1 MTKLTMIVE
10 DDPATRKRPGGI
22 SSHRGRDVRS
32 APTADEALALPEEGL
47 EPDFLILDLG
57 LPDGD
62 GETVFGAV
70 RGAGLA
76 TRVIVCTGMVDPMR
90 LLRLGRMRPDVTLIK
105 PIDADVIA
113 RLCESW
119 EA

>member
-32 APTADEALALPEEGL
+32 APTAEEGL